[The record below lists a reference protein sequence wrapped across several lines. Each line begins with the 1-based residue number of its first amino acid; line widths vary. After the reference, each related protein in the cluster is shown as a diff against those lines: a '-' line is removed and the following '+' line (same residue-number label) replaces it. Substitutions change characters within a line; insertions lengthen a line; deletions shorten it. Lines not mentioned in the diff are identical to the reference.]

1 MLSFF
6 IGLRYTGS
14 RRHSQLVSFISSIS
28 IAGLVISVALL
39 VLVLSVMN
47 GFDKELRERILAI
60 LPQASIQHIDNVR
73 DWRSV
78 QSFIVSQPGVESAAP
93 FVEIAG
99 MAEFRRKVAPVVING
114 LDAEMEMEV
123 SAIEDFLSPELMDL
137 LAREE
142 NTGSIILGSGV
153 AEQLSASV
161 GDQVKI
167 IIPRGATG
175 DLNPIVEGLRVAG
188 IVNTGT
194 EVDQSMAITNLATA
208 QALANLGNRVSGIK
222 LKVDDLFSVEA
233 IIYPIV
239 RSLPYGYTSTTWIRS
254 KGNLYQAIQ
263 MSKNLVGLL
272 LFLIIGIAAF
282 NLVSTLVMVT
292 VDKQSD
298 IAILRTL
305 GASTQRIMGVFM
317 VQGSVIG
324 LIGTSLGLVLGLV
337 LALSVQDVVGW
348 IEAVFGFQFLQSDVY
363 PISFVPSA
371 IQVSDLVT
379 IAGVAL
385 FLSFFATLYPAWR
398 ASRVKPAE
406 ALRFEV

>member
-6 IGLRYTGS
+6 IGLRYTAS

-39 VLVLSVMN
+39 VVVLSVMN

-60 LPQASIQHIDNVR
+60 LPQAAIQHMEGVENWSEVR
-73 DWRSV
+73 DWV
-78 QSFIVSQPGVESAAP
+78 AGQDGVEAAAP
-93 FVEIAG
+93 FVQVAG
-99 MAEFRRKVAPVVING
+99 MAEYRREIAPLIVNG
-114 LDAEMEMEV
+114 LDPQLEKDV
-123 SAIEDFLSPELMDL
+123 SAIEDFLPPELLTVLQDP
-137 LAREE
+137 A
-142 NTGSIILGSGV
+142 NNGAIILGSGLADKLKV
-153 AEQLSASV
+153 SR
-161 GDQVKI
+161 GDRLKI
-167 IIPRGATG
+167 IVPQGSG
-175 DLNPIVEGLRVAG
+175 GELNPRVAGVRVAG
-188 IVNTGT
+188 IINTGT
-194 EVDQSMAITNLATA
+194 EVDQSMALSNLATA
-208 QALANLGNRVSGIK
+208 QDLAGLGSAVTGIK
-222 LKVDDLFSVEA
+222 LKVEDLFRVES
-233 IIYPIV
+233 IVYPIV
-239 RSLPYGYTSTTWIRS
+239 RSLPYGYTSTTWVRS

-305 GASTQRIMGVFM
+305 GASTQRIMAVFM

-324 LIGTSLGLVLGLV
+324 LVGTGLGLVLGLL
-337 LALSVQDVVGW
+337 LAFAVQDLVQWV
-348 IEAVFGFQFLQSDVY
+348 EALFNFQFLQSDVY
-363 PISFVPSA
+363 PISFVPSE
-371 IQVSDLVT
+371 VRPMDLLS
-379 IAGVAL
+379 ISGVAL

>member
-14 RRHSQLVSFISSIS
+14 RRHSQLVSFISTIS

-39 VLVLSVMN
+39 VVVLSVMN

-60 LPQASIQHIDNVR
+60 LPQASIQHVDNIQ
-73 DWRSV
+73 DW
-78 QSFIVSQPGVESAAP
+78 QSIRERIVNQPGVENAAP
-93 FVEIAG
+93 FVQIAG
-99 MAEFRRKVAPVVING
+99 MAEYRRKVAPLIING
-114 LDAEMEMEV
+114 VHAEMERAV
-123 SAIEDFLSPELMDL
+123 SAIEQFLSPELLKLM
-137 LAREE
+137 ARQED
-142 NTGSIILGSGV
+142 TGAIILGSGL
-153 AEQLSASV
+153 AENLAIEV
-161 GDQVKI
+161 GNRVKI
-167 IIPRGATG
+167 IVPHGVERGLSPSVA
-175 DLNPIVEGLRVAG
+175 GLRVAG
-188 IVNTGT
+188 IINTGT
-194 EVDQSMAITNLATA
+194 EVDQSIALTNLATA
-208 QALANLGNRVSGIK
+208 QALGSLGDRVTGIK
-222 LKVDDLFSVEA
+222 LKVTDLFDVEA
-233 IIYPIV
+233 IVYPIV
-239 RSLPYGYTSTTWIRS
+239 RSLPYGFTSTTWIRS

-324 LIGTSLGLVLGLV
+324 LIGTSLGLALGLL
-337 LALSVQDVVGW
+337 LALFVQDFVRW
-348 IEAVFGFQFLQSDVY
+348 IEVVFGFQFLQSDVY

-371 IQVSDLVT
+371 IRFWDLVS
-379 IAGVAL
+379 IAAVAL
-385 FLSFFATLYPAWR
+385 LLSFFATLYPAWR
-398 ASRVKPAE
+398 ASRIKPAD

>member
-14 RRHSQLVSFISSIS
+14 RRHSQLVSFISTIS

-39 VLVLSVMN
+39 VMVLSVMN

-60 LPQASIQHIDNVR
+60 LPQASIQHVDNIEDWRELR
-73 DWRSV
+73 DWMV
-78 QSFIVSQPGVESAAP
+78 DQAGVLDAAP
-93 FVEIAG
+93 FVQTAG
-99 MAEFRRKVAPVVING
+99 MAEYRRQVAPLIITGV
-114 LDAEMEMEV
+114 DAETERNV
-123 SAIEDFLSPELMDL
+123 SAIEDFLSPDL
-137 LAREE
+137 LALLARQE
-142 NTGSIILGSGV
+142 NTGAIILGGGV
-153 AEQLSASV
+153 AENLNVAV
-161 GDQVKI
+161 NDRVKI
-167 IIPRGATG
+167 IIPHGAG
-175 DLNPIVEGLRVAG
+175 RKANPSVAGLRVAG
-188 IVNTGT
+188 IINTGT
-194 EVDQSMAITNLATA
+194 EVDQTLALTNLATA
-208 QALANLGNRVSGIK
+208 QALASMGEGVTGVK
-222 LKVDDLFSVEA
+222 LKVDDLFNVEG
-233 IIYPIV
+233 IVYPIV
-239 RSLPYGYTSTTWIRS
+239 RALPYGHTSTTWIRS

-305 GASTQRIMGVFM
+305 GASTQKIMAVFM

-324 LIGTSLGLVLGLV
+324 LIGTALGLMLGLL
-337 LALSVQDVVGW
+337 LAFFVQDFVGW
-348 IEAVFGFQFLQSDVY
+348 IEGLFGFQFLKSDVY

-371 IQVSDLVT
+371 VRLWDLVS
-379 IAGVAL
+379 IAAVAL
-385 FLSFFATLYPAWR
+385 ILSFFATLYPAWR
-398 ASRVKPAE
+398 ASRIKPAE

>member
-39 VLVLSVMN
+39 VVVLSVMN

-60 LPQASIQHIDNVR
+60 LPQAVIHHVDNIEDWQSIR
-73 DWRSV
+73 DWLV
-78 QSFIVSQPGVESAAP
+78 DQPGVEDAAP
-93 FVEIAG
+93 FVQAAG
-99 MAEFRRKVAPVVING
+99 MAEFRRRVTPLMTSGVDV
-114 LDAEMEMEV
+114 ESERQV
-123 SAIEDFLSPELMDL
+123 SAVEDFLSAEQLELLSSD
-137 LAREE
+137 E
-142 NTGSIILGSGV
+142 NIGAIILGQGV
-153 AEQLSASV
+153 ADKLAIEV
-161 GDQVKI
+161 GDRVKI
-167 IIPRGATG
+167 IVPRGA
-175 DLNPIVEGLRVAG
+175 DRDSNPRVEGLRVAG
-188 IVNTGT
+188 IINTGT
-194 EVDQSMAITNLATA
+194 EVDQTMALTNLATA
-208 QALANLGNRVSGIK
+208 QSLASLGDRVTGIK
-222 LKVDDLFSVEA
+222 LRVSDLFNVEA
-233 IIYPIV
+233 IVYPIV
-239 RSLPYGYTSTTWIRS
+239 RSLPYGYTSTTWVRS

-305 GASTQRIMGVFM
+305 GASTQRIMAIFM

-324 LIGTSLGLVLGLV
+324 LIGTGVGLGLGLL
-337 LALSVQDVVGW
+337 LALFVQDFVRW
-348 IEAVFGFQFLQSDVY
+348 IESVFEFQFLQSDVY

-371 IQVSDLVT
+371 IQVSDLLA
-379 IAGVAL
+379 IAAVAL

-398 ASRVKPAE
+398 ASRTKPAE

>member
-6 IGLRYTGS
+6 IGLRYTVS
-14 RRHSQLVSFISSIS
+14 RRHSQLVSFISTLS

-39 VLVLSVMN
+39 VVVLSVMN

-60 LPQASIQHIDNVR
+60 LPQASIQHLDNIQ
-73 DWRSV
+73 DWRSLRDWV
-78 QSFIVSQPGVESAAP
+78 VKQPGVENAAP
-93 FVEIAG
+93 FVQVAG
-99 MAEFRRKVAPVVING
+99 MAEYQRKVAPLVVSG
-114 LDAEMEMEV
+114 VDVEAERQV
-123 SAIEDFLSPELMDL
+123 SAIAQFLSPALLEL
-137 LAREE
+137 LAQRG
-142 NTGSIILGSGV
+142 NTGTVILGRGV
-153 AEQLSASV
+153 AEKLGIAV
-161 GDQVKI
+161 GDRVKI
-167 IIPRGATG
+167 IIPQGAG
-175 DLNPIVEGLRVAG
+175 RDLNPRVEGLRVAG

-194 EVDQSMAITNLATA
+194 EVDQTLALTNLTTA
-208 QALANLGNRVSGIK
+208 QALASLGGRVTGIK
-222 LKVDDLFSVEA
+222 LKVEDLFTVETTV
-233 IIYPIV
+233 YPIV
-239 RSLPYGYTSTTWIRS
+239 RALPYGYTATTWVRS

-305 GASTQRIMGVFM
+305 GASTQKIMAVFM

-324 LIGTSLGLVLGLV
+324 LLGTGLGLALGLV
-337 LALSVQDVVGW
+337 LALFVQDFVGW
-348 IEAVFGFQFLQSDVY
+348 IEKMFNFQFLQSDVY

-371 IQVSDLVT
+371 IQLGDLIS
-379 IAGVAL
+379 IAAVAL
-385 FLSFFATLYPAWR
+385 LLSFFATLYPAWR

>member
-60 LPQASIQHIDNVR
+60 LPQASIQHINNIDE
-73 DWRSV
+73 WRSV
-78 QSFIVSQPGVESAAP
+78 REYIIEQPGVVNAAP
-93 FVEIAG
+93 YVQIAG
-99 MAEFRRKVAPVVING
+99 MAEYRRNVAPVVING
-114 LDAEMEMEV
+114 LDLSMEREV
-123 SAIEDFLSPELMDL
+123 SAIEDFLSPEQLELM
-137 LAREE
+137 ASEE
-142 NTGSIILGSGV
+142 NTGSIILGSGL
-153 AEQLSASV
+153 AEQLEIGV
-161 GDQVKI
+161 GDPVKI
-167 IIPRGATG
+167 IVPRSATG
-175 DLNPIVEGLRVAG
+175 ELSPTVEGLRVAG
-188 IVNTGT
+188 IVHTGT
-194 EVDQSMAITNLATA
+194 EVDQSMALTNLATA
-208 QALANLGNRVSGIK
+208 QAVANLEDRVTGIK
-222 LKVDDLFSVEA
+222 LKVTDLFDVEV
-233 IIYPIV
+233 IVYPIV
-239 RSLPYGYTSTTWIRS
+239 RSLPYGFTSSTWIRS

-305 GASTQRIMGVFM
+305 GASTQRITGVFM

-324 LIGTSLGLVLGLV
+324 LIGTALGLALGLV
-337 LALSVQDVVGW
+337 LALTVQDVVAW
-348 IEAVFGFQFLQSDVY
+348 VEAVFGFRFLQSDVY

-371 IQVSDLVT
+371 IRVWDLLS
-379 IAGVAL
+379 IAAVAL

-398 ASRVKPAE
+398 ASRTKPAE